1 MKKLYLY
8 IVSSF
13 IGTFFFTFFIVLFI
27 LDMQFLWLYVDDLV
41 GKGLELNIL
50 AELFFHM
57 SITFIPM
64 ALPLALLLASL
75 MCFGNFGEH
84 YELVAMKASGISMW
98 QVMRPLVIFSILLS
112 GFAFFVSN
120 SLLPVANLKG
130 QTLLF
135 DVRRQKLAFNIK
147 EGVFYRDL
155 DNYVIYVERKGANGS
170 SIYGVK
176 IYDHTDRMGNTKI
189 ISADSG
195 MMTLSP
201 NQRNIIFTLY
211 NGYNYTDVTSDEN
224 YKQNRPFERMSFKQ
238 EQLKFSL
245 KDFDMTRSSEDMYK
259 SSQQMM
265 NLRQLNTSIDS
276 LEHRYG
282 NKKQAFTRGFSQ
294 RWSNY
299 ISIDGDIMTAELPQK
314 KIAVADTIV
323 VADTLAVD
331 DALAVSAID
340 TSAVALADTIIVA
353 DSISVIDSSL
363 ILHWPLLAQYTI
375 DSVATT
381 INNIAAGSA
390 RNAKENASFNK
401 IDQKSQKENIMKH
414 KKERHKKF
422 TLSIACLIFFFIGAP
437 LGSII
442 RKGGLG
448 MPVVVSVLF
457 FVVYHVISTIGE
469 RMAVFGGLNMFFGV
483 WISSL
488 VLLPVGIFL
497 TFKATTD
504 AALFDADS
512 WKKFF
517 QKLFKRHKTPERVPE
532 PIKGVEGS
540 NPKPSAS

>member
-1 MKKLYLY
+1 MKKLYRY

-13 IGTFFFTFFIVLFI
+13 LGTFLFTFFIVLFI

-41 GKGLELNIL
+41 GKGLELSIL

-75 MCFGNFGEH
+75 MCFGDFGEH
-84 YELVAMKASGISMW
+84 YELVAMKSSGISMW
-98 QVMRPLVIFSILLS
+98 KVMRPLVVFSVLLS
-112 GFAFFVSN
+112 CFAFFVSN

-155 DNYVIYVERKGANGS
+155 DNYVIYVERKGADGS

-195 MMTLSP
+195 MMALSP

-211 NGYNYTDVTSDEN
+211 DGYNYTDVTNNGDD
-224 YKQNRPFERMSFKQ
+224 YKKTRPFERMSFKQ

-265 NLRQLNTSIDS
+265 NLRQLNTAIDS
-276 LEHRYG
+276 LDRRLD
-282 NKKQAFTRGFSQ
+282 NKHEAFSQ
-294 RWSNY
+294 GFARRWSNY
-299 ISIDGDIMTAELPQK
+299 ASINEQLTTADRSQ
-314 KIAVADTIV
+314 ICDTI
-323 VADTLAVD
+323 T
-331 DALAVSAID
+331 
-340 TSAVALADTIIVA
+340 DTIM
-353 DSISVIDSSL
+353 
-363 ILHWPLLAQYTI
+363 ILQWPLLAQYP
-375 DSVATT
+375 DSVATAIGNLAIST
-381 INNIAAGSA
+381 A

-401 IDQKSQKENIMKH
+401 TDLRSQNENIMKH

-469 RMAVFGGLNMFFGV
+469 RMAVFGGLNMFLGV

-488 VLLPVGIFL
+488 VLLPIGLFL

-504 AALFDADS
+504 AALFDGDS

-517 QKLFKRHKTPERVPE
+517 QKLFKKRNTTE
-532 PIKGVEGS
+532 VELDS
-540 NPKPSAS
+540 